1 MAARNG
7 NVAYD
12 LSRYEPLRKMR
23 QPARR
28 PAAPAYTPPPPKKPE
43 LVRPKPKTAEQAW
56 EDLLARFK
64 RTVKIITVSALLFGM
79 FGSLVYERARLVELT
94 RQETVLTE
102 ALKEAQS
109 RNVSL
114 TAQFNSLISIDNVE
128 KFAKDELGMVKRQ
141 RYQTKYFVVE
151 GDDKVILANGEAV
164 CDDSGE

>member
-1 MAARNG
+1 MATRNE

-12 LSRYEPLRKMR
+12 LSRYEPLRKTQ
-23 QPARR
+23 QPVRR
-28 PAAPAYTPPPPKKPE
+28 PTAPSYRPAPPKKPE

-64 RTVKIITVSALLFGM
+64 RTLKIFTVSALLFGM
-79 FGSLVYERARLVELT
+79 FGSLVYERAQLVELT
-94 RQETVLTE
+94 RNETVLAE

-128 KFAKDELGMVKRQ
+128 EFAKNELGMVKRQ
-141 RYQTKYFVVE
+141 RCQTKYFVIE
-151 GDDKVILANGEAV
+151 GDDKVVLANGEAV
-164 CDDSGE
+164 RENSGK